1 MSKGNMFLGFARG
14 KVGSVVFTRSGGE
27 QVTRA
32 RNTEPKNPRTA
43 AQALQRSVL
52 KTVSQAY
59 SLLAPICD
67 HSFEGLQEG
76 TPNQSRFSQLNV
88 NLMRNTRITDVN
100 FSDSSTIVS
109 SISNN
114 FALRETTYPVINP
127 YIISQGSLPT
137 VEYGFSSS
145 GIPVLTLSS
154 LGAAATGTYQEVCDA
169 LDANPGDQLT
179 FVWVYGD
186 DSAEERAGLCTGFE
200 YSRVI
205 LMPANGEMNTF
216 FVGTNGAVNSPN
228 ENNQGRIYLGQIADG
243 VMQVQ
248 PAQGAAGE
256 SADSRIILA
265 FAAIL
270 SRKIGATWRRSQQS
284 LYVRQ
289 DALEYDPNVWTLGD
303 AAQSFMNSEAG
314 SSLYLNQAVA
324 G

>member
-59 SLLAPICD
+59 SLLSPICD

-88 NLMRNTRITDVN
+88 NLLRNVNAFDVN
-100 FSDSSTIVS
+100 FSDPSTIIS
-109 SISNN
+109 SQATN
-114 FALRETTYPVINP
+114 FALRETTYPVINE
-127 YIISQGSLPT
+127 YIVSQGSLPST
-137 VEYGFSSS
+137 SCGFSGS
-145 GIPVLTLSS
+145 GLPYLELPG

-169 LDANPGDQLT
+169 LGANPGDQLT
-179 FVWVYGD
+179 FLWVYGD
-186 DSAEERAGLCTGFE
+186 DSTADRRGLCTGFE
-200 YSRVI
+200 FSRVI

-216 FVGTNGAVNSPN
+216 FVGNNGAVNSPN
-228 ENNQGRIYLGQIADG
+228 ENNQGRIYLGQIADAR
-243 VMQVQ
+243 VNVQ
-248 PAQGAAGE
+248 PAENAAG
-256 SADSRIILA
+256 SDGSPRVILA
-265 FAAIL
+265 FTAIL

-284 LYVRQ
+284 LSIREE
-289 DALEYDPNVWTLGD
+289 DLSSSPKIWLLGD
-303 AAQSFMNSEAG
+303 AALSFMNSEAG
-314 SSLYLNQAVA
+314 SSLYLNQAV
-324 G
+324 GG

>member
-1 MSKGNMFLGFARG
+1 MFLGFARG

-59 SLLAPICD
+59 SILAPICD

-88 NLMRNTRITDVN
+88 NLMRNVRINDVN
-100 FSDSSTIVS
+100 FSDPSTIIS
-109 SISNN
+109 SISTN

-127 YIISQGSLPT
+127 YIISQGSLPVLT
-137 VEYGFSSS
+137 YGFSSS
-145 GIPVLTLSS
+145 GVPVLNLPGI
-154 LGAAATGTYQEVCDA
+154 GASADGSYQDVCDA
-169 LDANPGDQLT
+169 LGANPGDQLT
-179 FVWVYGD
+179 FVWIYGT
-186 DSAEERAGLCTGFE
+186 DSRASDYGLCTGFE

-205 LMPANGEMNTF
+205 LMPSGGDMDSF
-216 FVGTNGAVNSPN
+216 FVGTGGNVTNPN
-228 ENNQGRIYLGQIADG
+228 ENNQGRIYLGQIDNQQI
-243 VMQVQ
+243 QVQ
-248 PAQGAAGE
+248 PASGAAG
-256 SADSRIILA
+256 SAGGTRIIIG

-284 LYVRQ
+284 IELRESGMTGSV
-289 DALEYDPNVWTLGD
+289 ENWPLGD
-303 AAQSFMNSEAG
+303 AVQSFMDSEAG